1 MDTKTYTENLYSIT
15 FNAETAIDIPEVTDK
30 LVRIILCRGILLV
43 MVTYRT
49 HNLVTDGRKF
59 NYNASSTMTASTLNE

>member
-1 MDTKTYTENLYSIT
+1 MDTKTYTENLYNIT

-30 LVRIILCRGILLV
+30 LVRIKLCRGILLV

-49 HNLVTDGRKF
+49 HNLVTDW
-59 NYNASSTMTASTLNE
+59 T